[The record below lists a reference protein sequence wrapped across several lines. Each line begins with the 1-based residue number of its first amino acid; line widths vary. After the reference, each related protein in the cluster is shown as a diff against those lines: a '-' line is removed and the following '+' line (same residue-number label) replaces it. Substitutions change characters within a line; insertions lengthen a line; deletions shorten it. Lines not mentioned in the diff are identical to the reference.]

1 MINFSGIPA
10 KSLPGRFLRKL
21 IGWVPDDTALYILQG
36 PMRGRR
42 WIKGAGVSGYW
53 LGTYE
58 LEHQKI
64 LSGLLREGDVFYD
77 VGAHAGFFSLLAS
90 HLVGSSGAVY
100 AFEPLPRNA
109 TFLKKHI
116 ELNRISN
123 IKLIEAAIAD
133 YDGEALFEES
143 ESSSMGKVSANGKS
157 RVSVTSLDS
166 LVAGGAI
173 SPPSVMKID
182 VEGLQDI
189 VLKGAGG
196 ILEKYHPS
204 VLIEAVY
211 EKDNKQNFYSVL
223 TALGYIIEP
232 IGNKSIEIAGDFFA
246 YKK

>member
-1 MINFSGIPA
+1 
-10 KSLPGRFLRKL
+10 
-21 IGWVPDDTALYILQG
+21 
-36 PMRGRR
+36 MRGRR

-90 HLVGSSGAVY
+90 HLVGLSGAVY

-189 VLKGAGG
+189 VLKGAKG

>member
-21 IGWVPDDTALYILQG
+21 SGLLPDDTVLHILQG
-36 PMRGRR
+36 PMRGRK

-64 LSGLLREGDVFYD
+64 LSDLLREGDVFYD
-77 VGAHAGFFSLLAS
+77 VGAHVGFFSLLAS

-100 AFEPLPRNA
+100 AFEPLLRNA

-116 ELNRISN
+116 ELNQISN
-123 IKLIEAAIAD
+123 IVVIEAAIAD

-143 ESSSMGKVSANGKS
+143 ESSSMGKISPKGKS
-157 RVSVTSLDS
+157 RITATSLDS
-166 LVAGGAI
+166 LIAGGAI
-173 SPPSVMKID
+173 SPPTVIKID
-182 VEGLQDI
+182 VEGVQDI
-189 VLKGAGG
+189 VLKGSRG
-196 ILEKYHPS
+196 ILEKYYPAI
-204 VLIEAVY
+204 LIEAVY

-223 TALGYIIEP
+223 TTLGYTIEP

-246 YKK
+246 YRK